1 MMLQPKRMKFRKYHK
16 NIQAKKKCNRSSLTF
31 GQYGIK
37 ALKNGYFPAKTLE
50 AMRQTLNRKLKKT
63 GKLWVRIF
71 PDIPRSRKP
80 AEVLMGKGKG
90 AVSFWDYVV
99 LIIGNY
105 LRLFELKSSKRRSA
119 VFRKNLK
126 MLIFMRLKKRF
137 LHKIRTFLF

>member
-1 MMLQPKRMKFRKYHK
+1 MMLQPKRTKFRKYHK

-50 AMRQTLNRKLKKT
+50 AMCQTLNRKLKKA

-80 AEVLMGKGKG
+80 AEVRMGKGKG
-90 AVSFWDYVV
+90 AISFWTSQVAAGQIV
-99 LIIGNY
+99 FEMNTNSPELASQVSKIVSRMASLPVRLI
-105 LRLFELKSSKRRSA
+105 
-119 VFRKNLK
+119 
-126 MLIFMRLKKRF
+126 KKEQPQ
-137 LHKIRTFLF
+137 